1 MELLQYLIGIP
12 ALRDKQLPISLS
24 YLHATKVMHEL
35 HVVHLKLCCK
45 VLLARFDELLITCQ
59 YEIIYIKYN
68 DQQLT
73 FHHYVIQVHI
83 YFTLCEAQPSEVD
96 VYPSVPRTRCL
107 LQPIQRSLESAHM

>member
-1 MELLQYLIGIP
+1 M
-12 ALRDKQLPISLS
+12 S

-73 FHHYVIQVHI
+73 FHHYVIQVRI
-83 YFTLCEAQPSEVD
+83 CFTLREAQPSEV
-96 VYPSVPRTRCL
+96 VIYPGVPSTGCL
-107 LQPIQRSLESAHM
+107 LQPIQRSLELAYM